1 MNQMREY
8 KAFLLLFLFAAAS
21 MLFFSCSKEDALGL
35 ENSPLELQSPYGEW
49 KLRGYGPATTYP
61 EKIFLAAPSS
71 YYLKLNKEGTFTG
84 TSSTNQISGK
94 FTIDASRG
102 VMSFAQADFY
112 SGNKYSETSDGSV
125 YLSRLLKVTNY
136 RVFTDQLHLYYS
148 DKEYMVFAKPVNR

>member
-1 MNQMREY
+1 MREY

-21 MLFFSCSKEDALGL
+21 ILFFSCSKEDALGL

-49 KLRGYGPATTYP
+49 KLRGYGVTDSKQEAIVLSTN
-61 EKIFLAAPSS
+61 PSS
-71 YYLKLNKEGTFTG
+71 YYLTLNKEGTFTG

-125 YLSRLLKVTNY
+125 YLNRLLKVTNY